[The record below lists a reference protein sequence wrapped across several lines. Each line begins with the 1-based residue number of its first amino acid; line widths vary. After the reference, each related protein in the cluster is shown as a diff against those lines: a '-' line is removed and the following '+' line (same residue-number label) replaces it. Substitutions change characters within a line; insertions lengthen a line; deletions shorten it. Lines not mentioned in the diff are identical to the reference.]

1 MRIASFKNQ
10 ANKLEITFDYN
21 FEPSTIRGVINL
33 DFFLYLKEVKDT
45 LPYMANTQGMTLS
58 YEDLNP
64 IELVVDGVGSSFPI
78 TEFEDKEGPLWKI
91 EKIGYR
97 QMKIH

>member
-45 LPYMANTQGMTLS
+45 LPYMANTRNDFIL
-58 YEDLNP
+58 
-64 IELVVDGVGSSFPI
+64 
-78 TEFEDKEGPLWKI
+78 
-91 EKIGYR
+91 
-97 QMKIH
+97 